1 MANLV
6 GKIGMKI
13 TTIVVGIPVG
23 IVTKKAV
30 ERTWAAF
37 RSEETP
43 RKPNERGVR
52 WGDAISWAALSAAG
66 VVAADLLTRRGAE
79 AVYRVVMG
87 TEPPPPKPSKAQK
100 KLESAREAAAAH
112 S

>member
-13 TTIVVGIPVG
+13 TTILVGIPVG
-23 IVTKKAV
+23 VATKKAV
-30 ERTWAAF
+30 ERTWATV

-66 VVAADLLTRRGAE
+66 VVAADLITRRSAE
-79 AVYRVVMG
+79 MIYRAVMG
-87 TEPPPPKPSKAQK
+87 VEPPPPKPSKAQK
-100 KLESAREAAAAH
+100 KLEAAH
-112 S
+112 ADATAKA